1 MTIYR
6 VYVIIKVLTGQ
17 GEQNPTT
24 ERQGIQMKEVESMT
38 NKQSDELKTLYAIN
52 VLHNLLE
59 NEDLDAVA
67 RRIIK
72 EKIKVLNA
80 DLTNQH

>member
-1 MTIYR
+1 
-6 VYVIIKVLTGQ
+6 
-17 GEQNPTT
+17 
-24 ERQGIQMKEVESMT
+24 MKEVESMT